1 MKRSAGISPTKE
13 SERNMDETS
22 QKLINAMA
30 KLEEADIISHA
41 RELIQS
47 GISSDEIQQYLNE
60 GMKQVGDFFE
70 AGEYFIA
77 DLMVSGV
84 FYRLVLD
91 MLPIPVPGEPQ
102 QEKIMIGVVEKDLH
116 DIGKDIVVATLEANG
131 YQVIDLGIDVSAE
144 QFVEAV
150 RKEKPHILL
159 LSGML
164 SLSRTYMKETI
175 DALAEAGLRENL
187 YVIVGGGCI
196 TSAGQNSLG
205 ADAAANNLTAT
216 INYCNTCLKDKKSH
230 ETN

>member
-1 MKRSAGISPTKE
+1 
-13 SERNMDETS
+13 MDETS
-22 QKLINAMA
+22 QKLIEAMA

-41 RELIQS
+41 RKLIQS
-47 GISSDEIQQYLNE
+47 GVSSDEIQQYLNE

-91 MLPIPVPGEPQ
+91 MLPALAPGEPKQ
-102 QEKIMIGVVEKDLH
+102 AKVMIGVVEKDLH

-131 YQVIDLGIDVSAE
+131 YQVIDLGIDVSPE

-164 SLSRTYMKETI
+164 SLSRAHMKETI
-175 DALAEAGLRENL
+175 DALTEAGLREDL

-196 TSAGQNSLG
+196 TSTGQNSLG
-205 ADAAANNLTAT
+205 ADAAANNLTDT
-216 INYCNTCLKDKKSH
+216 IDYCNTCLKDKKLH
-230 ETN
+230 ETD